1 MGMNTRTDPF
11 PFAPMSAPLCR
22 RRPGRRGAPAGR
34 ACREGVGLRRHNGA
48 DIGAKGNGCGSRV
61 HAHEGSHHL
70 VLSDADRS
78 REASLAM
85 KESTRQVKTA
95 SA

>member
-1 MGMNTRTDPF
+1 MLTTVPLIAWSLHQAAAVPVPVGPAAR
-11 PFAPMSAPLCR
+11 AWSSSAQR
-22 RRPGRRGAPAGR
+22 RR
-34 ACREGVGLRRHNGA
+34 A

-85 KESTRQVKTA
+85 KESRRQVKTA

>member
-1 MGMNTRTDPF
+1 MVGLAGANHAYDCAADRLEP
-11 PFAPMSAPLCR
+11 P
-22 RRPGRRGAPAGR
+22 PGRRGAPAGR

-70 VLSDADRS
+70 VLSDADRL

-85 KESTRQVKTA
+85 KESRRQVKTA

>member
-1 MGMNTRTDPF
+1 MTVPLIAWSLHQAAAVPLPVGPAARASVFVGTT
-11 PFAPMSAPLCR
+11 APTS
-22 RRPGRRGAPAGR
+22 GRRGM
-34 ACREGVGLRRHNGA
+34 GA
-48 DIGAKGNGCGSRV
+48 IPRV

>member
-1 MGMNTRTDPF
+1 MVGLAGANHAYDCAADRLEP
-11 PFAPMSAPLCR
+11 P
-22 RRPGRRGAPAGR
+22 PGRRGARAGR
-34 ACREGVGLRRHNGA
+34 ACREGVVFVGTTAPTSGRRGMGA
-48 DIGAKGNGCGSRV
+48 VLG

-85 KESTRQVKTA
+85 KESRRQVKTA